1 MLRLAQWPAVR
12 RLLFMLSEKRA
23 PGVRGGVLCRKCY
36 IDAKTVEAANAGINT
51 FVNLGA
57 GLDTRVYRLPEL
69 AESSVFEVD
78 LPENIAY
85 KTGKLQRLYGM
96 VPAHVR
102 LVPMDFCAQD
112 LEGVLS
118 SSGYQKG
125 QKAFFMWE
133 AITQYLPETAVRNT
147 FAFLAQAL
155 CGSRLVF
162 TYIRQDF
169 MEGTM
174 VYGLDALY
182 QGFRVKEHVW
192 QFGLAPEEVAS
203 FLHEYSWQEG
213 EQVGSQEYTA
223 RYLKPWGRVMPVTD
237 RGNRSTSPRQQSST
251 RRMRF
256 PAAARSRCSSGGRR
270 EPRPGSKRRAPCSRS
285 CTCRARRGGPP
296 RSTAGG
302 SR

>member
-1 MLRLAQWPAVR
+1 MANKAGQTAHGPMVQVALEQLAPETQRLVHDELTYQFLPSGLQHALRLTRWSAAR
-12 RLLFMLSEKRA
+12 RLLFRLSEKRA
-23 PGVRGGVLCRKCY
+23 PGVRGGVLCRKRY
-36 IDAKTVEAANAGINT
+36 IDEKTVEAVNAGINT

-85 KTGKLQRLYGM
+85 KRGKLQRLYGM

-102 LVPMDFCAQD
+102 LVPMDFCIQD

-118 SSGYQKG
+118 SSGYQKVE
-125 QKAFFMWE
+125 KAFFIWE
-133 AITQYLPETAVRNT
+133 AVTQYLPEAAVRNT
-147 FAFLAQAL
+147 FDFLARAPS
-155 CGSRLVF
+155 GSRLVF

-203 FLHEYSWQEG
+203 FLHEYSWQEE

-223 RYLKPWGRVMPVTD
+223 RYLKPCGRVLPVMEIE
-237 RGNRSTSPRQQSST
+237 RAI
-251 RRMRF
+251 F
-256 PAAARSRCSSGGRR
+256 A
-270 EPRPGSKRRAPCSRS
+270 EKR
-285 CTCRARRGGPP
+285 
-296 RSTAGG
+296 
-302 SR
+302 